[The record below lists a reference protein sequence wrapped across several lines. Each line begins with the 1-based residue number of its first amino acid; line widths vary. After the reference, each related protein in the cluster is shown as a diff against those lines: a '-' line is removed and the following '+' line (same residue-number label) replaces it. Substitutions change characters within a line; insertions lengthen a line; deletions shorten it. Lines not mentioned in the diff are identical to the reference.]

1 MVDYRDGQPSNH
13 ETIDTKILS
22 LILATKIDF
31 KGLER
36 FTCFSL
42 MIITFYGGAQ
52 TVTGSKHLITLA
64 SGTRLLL
71 DGGLFQGKD
80 AKKNDDLGFDPTSVD
95 YVILSHT
102 HVDHSGLLP
111 YLVKQGYSG
120 PIYCTLPTREL
131 CELIL
136 ADSAHIQQSS
146 SDAPLYGE
154 ADVAPCLEQFVTVPY
169 GESYRISEEIELLF
183 TDAGHV
189 LGSAV
194 VNLTLQEG
202 GKTRTLCFSGD
213 VGRFS
218 NRILKAPQEFP
229 QAEVILCE
237 STYGDRFHHSLENI
251 EERLREIIY
260 DTCVEKQGKVLI
272 PAFSLGRTQELIYTL
287 DRLVDQGALANVNVF
302 VDSPLSV
309 YATDVIRRHRECFNE
324 SLTEYVAEH
333 PEPFNFPNLHYVT
346 EVEDSKLLHAVDEPC
361 VIISS
366 SGMMQA
372 GRILHHL
379 RHNVADER
387 NTVLIT
393 GYCAPGTLG
402 HALMQGAERVTI
414 LDEELPVGATVT
426 ILKEYSAH
434 ADYGDF
440 LRFLFC
446 QDQEKI
452 QRIFLVHGEE
462 PGMKKFKAS
471 LEKDGYRNVEIA
483 APMISY
489 EV

>member
-1 MVDYRDGQPSNH
+1 
-13 ETIDTKILS
+13 
-22 LILATKIDF
+22 
-31 KGLER
+31 
-36 FTCFSL
+36 

-52 TVTGSKHLITLA
+52 TVTGSKHLVTLE
-64 SGTRLLL
+64 SGTRILL
-71 DGGLFQGKD
+71 DCGLFQGKD
-80 AKKNDDLGFDPTSVD
+80 ADKNGDLGFDPTSVD
-95 YVILSHT
+95 YVVLSHT

-111 YLVKQGYSG
+111 YLVKRGYQG
-120 PIYCTLPTREL
+120 PIFCTPPTYEL
-131 CELIL
+131 CEIIL
-136 ADSAHIQQSS
+136 SDSAHIQQSS
-146 SDAPLYGE
+146 HRDPSKGKPLYGE
-154 ADVAPCLEQFVTVPY
+154 ADVDACLKQFVTVRY
-169 GESYRISEEIELLF
+169 GEPYRVSDEVELLF

-194 VNLTLQEG
+194 VNLKLQEG
-202 GKTRTLCFSGD
+202 RQTRTLCFSGD

-218 NRILKAPQEFP
+218 NRILRAPQEFP

-237 STYGDRFHHSLENI
+237 STYGDRFHHSLADI
-251 EERLREIIY
+251 EERIQQIVHE
-260 DTCVEKQGKVLI
+260 TCVEKKGKVLI

-287 DRLVDQGALANVNVF
+287 DRLVDQGKLTNVNVF

-309 YATDVIRRHRECFNE
+309 YATQVIRNHQECFNE
-324 SLTEYVAEH
+324 ALTEYVAEH
-333 PEPFNFPNLHYVT
+333 PEPFNFPRLHYIT
-346 EVEDSKLLHAVDEPC
+346 DVEDSKLLHAVDEPC

-379 RHNVADER
+379 RYNIADEN
-387 NTVLIT
+387 NTVLVT

-402 HALMQGAERVTI
+402 HELMQGAERVTI
-414 LDEELPVGATVT
+414 FDEELPVGATVT

-446 QDQEKI
+446 QDKEKI
-452 QRIFLVHGEE
+452 QRMFLVHGEE
-462 PGMKKFKAS
+462 SGMKKFRTS
-471 LEKDGYRNVEIA
+471 LEKDGYPNVEIA